1 VTIAAS
7 LMVSHAIFTILPLR
21 LEFDDFIQ
29 IRLSHRGT
37 IFPKQTRAACPDFN
51 LRHGRTVCYDLSH
64 TGGHLWGVRWKQN
77 GSLPC
82 DAQRSSG
89 A

>member
-1 VTIAAS
+1 VTTAAS

-21 LEFDDFIQ
+21 FEIDEFIQ

-37 IFPKQTRAACPDFN
+37 IFLSKVEQPALTAN
-51 LRHGRTVCYDLSH
+51 LHHGRTVCYDLSH
-64 TGGHLWGVRWKQN
+64 TGGNLCGVRWKQN

-82 DAQRSSG
+82 NAQRSSE